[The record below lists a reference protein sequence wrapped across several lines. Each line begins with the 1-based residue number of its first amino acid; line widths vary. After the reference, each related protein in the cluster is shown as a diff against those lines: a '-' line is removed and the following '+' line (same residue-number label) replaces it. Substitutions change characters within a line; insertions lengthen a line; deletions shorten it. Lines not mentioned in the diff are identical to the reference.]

1 MIPIISSMA
10 GKVEEKA
17 EAREGFDGKEKAKVP
32 GNENVNAK
40 YSISN
45 ILPGE
50 EIVYFPDKDAYPRTQ
65 PDLDLLHNKFN

>member
-1 MIPIISSMA
+1 MIGNSYVRVS
-10 GKVEEKA
+10 
-17 EAREGFDGKEKAKVP
+17 

-50 EIVYFPDKDAYPRTQ
+50 EIVYFPDINAYPKTQ
-65 PDLDLLHNKFN
+65 PDLDLLHDKFN